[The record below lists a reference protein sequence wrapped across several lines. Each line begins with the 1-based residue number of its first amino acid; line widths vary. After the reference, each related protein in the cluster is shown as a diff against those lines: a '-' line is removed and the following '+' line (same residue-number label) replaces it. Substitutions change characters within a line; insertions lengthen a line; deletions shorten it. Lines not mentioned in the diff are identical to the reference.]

1 MKKILLLTAL
11 LSVGTVN
18 AQIMKAEPATPVK
31 ILTLQDVEVQKIK
44 NEIKT
49 MNQSDEEILIKYD
62 DVEYVKEKN
71 LFKISNVKIFDKTG
85 KISIP
90 LRVGDVWTSSVEDK
104 RNITTYA
111 NNIRIK
117 KSEIINVLEND
128 FKKQAEL
135 SEQEINEKELEE
147 LLYQI
152 DMIYALAGTD
162 ELTIK
167 ISSDISSEEKNKETK
182 MDNHVEVVDLGK
194 FSFNVKASN
203 VYQGVFEKDFDPE
216 NLKEGEQ
223 EQLMDVTIEDF
234 KLNLSTYFNLAKLR
248 MMVDPINYKE
258 KINEKLVALN
268 NEEKPLFIKE
278 IEMDILTAIRDGKDI
293 SITVGVG
300 KSFRIMDGVS
310 SIMMALMNP
319 DLFIETFEIYIK
331 SEHK

>member
-1 MKKILLLTAL
+1 
-11 LSVGTVN
+11 
-18 AQIMKAEPATPVK
+18 MKAEPATPVK

>member
-1 MKKILLLTAL
+1 M
-11 LSVGTVN
+11 
-18 AQIMKAEPATPVK
+18 
-31 ILTLQDVEVQKIK
+31 
-44 NEIKT
+44 
-49 MNQSDEEILIKYD
+49 
-62 DVEYVKEKN
+62 
-71 LFKISNVKIFDKTG
+71 
-85 KISIP
+85 
-90 LRVGDVWTSSVEDK
+90 RVGDVWTSSVEDK